1 MDSIPPQKPID
12 NAQVEADF
20 AKTRERLRKELAA
33 KGQGGNN
40 NSSGA
45 HSQKSEAKSD
55 SPSSQPANTSDL
67 INEPECLQE
76 EHKARMSFLC
86 DSSQKAL
93 TPEIRRLK
101 EMVEVLLLRGQELFT
116 ALMFQYRPEALAA
129 VQDNPLAV
137 EARLNAIRRIQVRS
151 EYQLWYTEALAVI
164 KLVLPSRLDDFIGLY
179 EYPAKRSKLTKA
191 NFRIADAMRGHTAVE
206 KIKTPFGENEIVVAS
221 WSTCPE
227 LVLTQCDIL
236 EAAAVSL
243 TASLHKIQQVDQKDL
258 LDSELNAAYD
268 LRENGFN
275 RAAGVMA
282 GVILKR
288 HLAFVLAAHSVVLH
302 KKNPVIYDY
311 GQRLRDE
318 DIVDIPTL
326 SFIQR
331 LGDLHNRCFTVKDAE
346 PKNED
351 VDELFLGVDKIIKTV
366 F

>member
-1 MDSIPPQKPID
+1 MDSIPPPKPLD
-12 NAQVEADF
+12 VAQVEADF

-40 NSSGA
+40 NSSEA
-45 HSQKSEAKSD
+45 RSQKSEAKAD
-55 SPSSQPANTSDL
+55 SPSSKPTNASDL
-67 INEPECLQE
+67 IKEKKRMVE
-76 EHKARMSFLC
+76 EHKARMSFPC

-116 ALMFQYRPEALAA
+116 ALMLRYRPEALTA

-137 EARLNAIRRIQVRS
+137 EARVNEIRRIQVRS
-151 EYQLWYTEALAVI
+151 EYQFWYTEALAVI

-179 EYPAKRSKLTKA
+179 EYPAKRSKLTKV
-191 NFRIADAMRGHTAVE
+191 NFRIADAMRGHSAVE
-206 KIKTPFGENEIVVAS
+206 KTKTPFGEIENVVAS

-236 EAAAVSL
+236 EAAAASL
-243 TASLHKIQQVDQKDL
+243 TTSLHKIQQGNQKDL
-258 LDSELNAAYD
+258 LNSELNAAYD
-268 LRENGFN
+268 LRESGFN
-275 RAAGVMA
+275 RAAGAMA

-318 DIVDIPTL
+318 GIVNIPTW

-351 VDELFLGVDKIIKTV
+351 IDELFLGVDKIIKTV